1 MYNHYKRL
9 STNLPPLM
17 EEGDNG
23 GYVESLDTHSTAINS
38 GIYNNLRVIRPA
50 PYTILI
56 QQGCWY
62 FPIFWFMC
70 YKSSMVGIKA
80 PNTRDEEVPIVCCSK
95 DITWETPI
103 HVLSFIFF
111 LLCFAFTHWNCIF
124 VIACVGHLWV
134 SVYCHAFRAYIVT
147 SRPHMR
153 WGHVHVWGTDN
164 RRSLLQCLAGYW
176 LVFKPIF

>member
-1 MYNHYKRL
+1 ML
-9 STNLPPLM
+9 FTL
-17 EEGDNG
+17 DQF
-23 GYVESLDTHSTAINS
+23 VELWLLH
-38 GIYNNLRVIRPA
+38 P
-50 PYTILI
+50 
-56 QQGCWY
+56 
-62 FPIFWFMC
+62 MC
-70 YKSSMVGIKA
+70 A
-80 PNTRDEEVPIVCCSK
+80 LVPITMEVSSDVSLPGMAFSEQLWDERRYVCDWMHTTTSVVK
-95 DITWETPI
+95 LLHGQWFFVYIHIQDATVSTKLYRWDIIVIVMFP
-103 HVLSFIFF
+103 VFCFIFF